1 MNAAATVRIAR
12 SYTRT
17 VPSTYPAHILG
28 DRSGCEH
35 TNAMGVF
42 FGSPRS
48 VTTGSRLAR
57 SDVRSDVRSDAFER
71 GDVGDVA
78 GEISADPLGD
88 ASFPPPWRRIVAN
101 RSSFSPT
108 TAKTHN
114 GSAPGPSGDAQN
126 PIVAL
131 AFLRSARRLSF
142 TVGACSLRKRVAP
155 SPIPPPLAASVGSNP
170 SRDHRDPSQKMT
182 TSFGGPSWGGEY
194 AMCEQGFGRRHCLR
208 IAPVMPSRTYARRP
222 TEHAQI
228 ARVGCHAVET
238 TPVRSSGVTAAAPS
252 AIFGLCDEVGKSGR
266 RDGSGDAGNYEM
278 TTDASGANATGLGRA
293 GMMGRRRSSSMRWR

>member
-1 MNAAATVRIAR
+1 M
-12 SYTRT
+12 
-17 VPSTYPAHILG
+17 
-28 DRSGCEH
+28 
-35 TNAMGVF
+35 
-42 FGSPRS
+42 
-48 VTTGSRLAR
+48 
-57 SDVRSDVRSDAFER
+57 
-71 GDVGDVA
+71 
-78 GEISADPLGD
+78 
-88 ASFPPPWRRIVAN
+88 
-101 RSSFSPT
+101 
-108 TAKTHN
+108 HN
-114 GSAPGPSGDAQN
+114 GSAPGPLGDAQN
-126 PIVAL
+126 AIVPR

-170 SRDHRDPSQKMT
+170 SRDHRDPSQKMA
-182 TSFGGPSWGGEY
+182 TSFGGPSRGGEY

-222 TEHAQI
+222 TEQAQI

-293 GMMGRRRSSSMRWR
+293 GMMGRRRSLSVRWR